1 MLLVDG
7 GAGAPSVDPRQ
18 KRGAQDLSGIRAA
31 FSLVSFFS
39 TAWMQ
44 ELEQRMEQLPRRSK
58 RKKLAFG
65 CENPIQNISRDS
77 DTKII

>member
-44 ELEQRMEQLPRRSK
+44 ELEHQQ
-58 RKKLAFG
+58 
-65 CENPIQNISRDS
+65 
-77 DTKII
+77 